1 MNKTRKSHVFDQ
13 HLQLNFSYDM
23 NIESAYVIT
32 VDGNADSERLAERCL
47 KSCEQF
53 NIPAKRW
60 SAFDGTQGDIKTPAH
75 LVGKDYL
82 KWFKVIDPHLS
93 PSELACA
100 LSHISLWAHCVQNDR
115 PLVVLEHD
123 AVVIA
128 NFQTHPFFGCINY
141 LGCIEQMER
150 GWPVIPTPPHATH
163 GANYHFICRAHAY
176 SIDPAVAKSMLAYVL
191 RQGICET
198 LDLMLR
204 ADLFPIVQF
213 GLVAY
218 DDSGGIT
225 TITHRKPDPFGQE
238 R

>member
-1 MNKTRKSHVFDQ
+1 MSEGRKPLIYDQ
-13 HLQLNFSYDM
+13 HLKLNFSYNM
-23 NIESAYVIT
+23 KIESAYVIT
-32 VDGNADSERLAERCL
+32 VDGNPDSERLSQRCL

-53 NIPAKRW
+53 EIPAKKW
-60 SAFDGTQGDIKTPAH
+60 SAFDGTKGEIKTPTQ

-82 KWFKVIDPHLS
+82 KWLKAVDPYLS
-93 PSELACA
+93 VTEVACA
-100 LSHISLWAHCVQNDR
+100 LSHISLWAHCVEIDQ
-115 PLVVLEHD
+115 PLIILEHD
-123 AVVIA
+123 AVVVA
-128 NFQTHPFFGCINY
+128 PFHTHPVFGCINY
-141 LGCIEQMER
+141 LGCIEQMKQ
-150 GWPVIPTPPHATH
+150 GWPVLPTPPHATH
-163 GANYHFICRAHAY
+163 GGNYHFICRAHAY

-191 RQGICET
+191 RQGICES